1 MRLRQDRFDTADDA
15 ASRSI
20 DVDVAWDV
28 CRRVAESVLR
38 HLLVAALL
46 VSASP
51 TDQIGAQLRAPVD
64 GGRTTSLGQPRTW
77 SWTAGAASASLS
89 GGGDAPEVAQAR
101 LATSRAIG
109 NPVVGALGIQFEA
122 YAGARRGEADGGVRA
137 RLLIPFARL
146 GIGADLNA
154 LDGRTRAMY
163 SLIVPGRRGG
173 LFLDGSVA
181 RFDYVPERNHSIT
194 VALEVPI
201 FREIPTGRTRPARDR
216 VRVTGPL
223 ATPAPPLDELPGVNA
238 ALQDVRDA
246 ARRIRVLAVPFLGR
260 DPPPSDSTTSTAT
273 SAATGAA
280 LPRHLSE
287 IRQAMLVL
295 GPASD
300 SGPPAVR
307 TVESEARRFH
317 DALDVAFAAAL
328 DRSAPPDGSRTVS
341 GRVVS
346 GRVVADCARSVLLAD
361 VLLPYN
367 RLLGQSRERDTIR
380 RYGHSAQGTFM
391 RLLHA
396 EQGVSGREAIDALA
410 VFSALLEIIEE
421 NRASIAK
428 TWGDM
433 RFAWLPL
440 QYALRPEQHDSQ
452 DELDALI
459 AHAVEEPFTEGN
471 FVSYVINEQF
481 QYQLSRTIRA
491 AEDYHVL
498 ITHDFRGTD
507 DVGDP
512 DEMSYR
518 QVVHSYLRALTDR
531 VNAYDSTGRFPTYL
545 ILHDQWYYSVRHG
558 ALFLKLLEDPARYR
572 LRLPP
577 EFRAWHDTIAAAQDE
592 LRAAIAGSSLLQAQR
607 RQYGDAWLRD
617 LVKVHVNVTNRPD
630 QTFWS
635 WRLIRGLPMGDLI
648 MRDHRKLVFYDI
660 SEEDP
665 YRGEALYTGAGV
677 GEHYSSTS
685 WEDRSLLVRGPVLL
699 GLKQEVRA
707 LLRGHGIR
715 PERIPSALQ
724 PLARAAGY
732 DERVRQAVAASEWP
746 LRALGV
752 HNGSGYAA
760 KRVNVAKAVLYSLM
774 PSGSVIIVP
783 DSFWASDFW
792 GSALFGASL
801 RGVRVLVIAP
811 SNASN
816 SVAFFGTQLLSREIL
831 SRLLVARSTLAGELA
846 ATGGQMRV
854 GLYDSELRVDD
865 IPGKVSA
872 ARRTFDESGWLRDLF
887 GFPPR
892 VYADLAELEQRLRRL
907 LVSRG
912 GPGGDFEAESR
923 TKLHLKAN
931 FFASREAWTLMA
943 LPNWGEMSSS
953 FVDQRI
959 AQVQSR
965 EALTQFLKPLD
976 PLLDIGSGTVSDW
989 HESLDPSLRE
999 RVVFYTVMGSQNQN
1013 YRSMVT
1019 DAEDALVVANWPSVI
1034 PYLDAISLVGQSRWV
1049 ESQAEL
1055 DALIPPVNRLK
1066 VFLAHW
1072 GRLVF

>member
-1 MRLRQDRFDTADDA
+1 MMRCGVDPFSTADDA
-15 ASRSI
+15 ASAPI
-20 DVDVAWDV
+20 DVDVASDV
-28 CRRVAESVLR
+28 CRSVINRVPR
-38 HLLVAALL
+38 HLLVAALV

-51 TDQIGAQLRAPVD
+51 TDQIGAQQRAPVD
-64 GGRTTSLGQPRTW
+64 GGRTSSLGQPRTW

-89 GGGDAPEVAQAR
+89 GGGDTPEVAQAR
-101 LATSRAIG
+101 LGAYRAIG
-109 NPVVGALGIQFEA
+109 NPVVGALGLQFEA
-122 YAGARRGEADGGVRA
+122 YAGARRGAADGGVRA
-137 RLLIPFARL
+137 RLLIPFARF

-163 SLIVPGRRGG
+163 SLIFPGRRGG
-173 LFLDGSVA
+173 LFRDGTVG

-201 FREIPTGRTRPARDR
+201 FRELPTGRTRPARDQ

-223 ATPAPPLDELPGVNA
+223 AAPAPPLDDLPGVNA
-238 ALQDVRDA
+238 ALADVRDA
-246 ARRIRVLAVPFLGR
+246 AQRIRVLAVPFLGR
-260 DPPPSDSTTSTAT
+260 DPPPSVS
-273 SAATGAA
+273 ATGRAAGTA
-280 LPRHLSE
+280 LPRHLSA
-287 IRQAMLVL
+287 IRQAMLAA
-295 GPASD
+295 GSMSD
-300 SGPPAVR
+300 SGPQAAR

-317 DALDVAFAAAL
+317 DALDRAFAAAI
-328 DRSAPPDGSRTVS
+328 DRSTPPGGSPT
-341 GRVVS
+341 VS
-346 GRVVADCARSVLLAD
+346 GRVVADRARSVLLAE
-361 VLLPYN
+361 VLLPYD
-367 RLLGQSRERDTIR
+367 RLLGQSRERDSIR

-391 RLLHA
+391 RRLHA
-396 EQGVSGREAIDALA
+396 EEGVSGQLAIDALS

-421 NRASIAK
+421 NRIGIAE

-452 DELDALI
+452 DELDALV
-459 AHAVEEPFTEGN
+459 ARAVEEPFTEGN

-481 QYQLSRTIRA
+481 QYQLSRTITA

-498 ITHDFRGTD
+498 LTHDFRGTD

-531 VNAYDSTGRFPTYL
+531 VKAYDSTGRFPTYM
-545 ILHDQWYYSVRHG
+545 ILHDQWYYSVRKG
-558 ALFLKLLEDPARYR
+558 ALFLRLLEDPTRYR
-572 LRLPP
+572 LRLSPA
-577 EFRAWHDTIAAAQDE
+577 FHGWQDTIATAQDE

-607 RQYGDAWLRD
+607 RQYGDDWLHD

-635 WRLIRGLPMGDLI
+635 WKLIRGLPMGDLI
-648 MRDHRKLVFYDI
+648 MRDHRKLVFYDV
-660 SEEDP
+660 SEADP

-677 GEHYSSTS
+677 GEHYSSAS
-685 WEDRSLLVRGPVLL
+685 WEDRSLLVRGPALL
-699 GLKQEVRA
+699 GLKQAARA
-707 LLRGHGIR
+707 LLLGHGIR
-715 PERIPSALQ
+715 PERIPYALQ
-724 PLARAAGY
+724 SRPKAASY
-732 DERVRQAVAASEWP
+732 DERVRQAVAASDWP

-752 HNGSGYAA
+752 QNGSGYTA
-760 KRVNVAKAVLYSLM
+760 KHVNVAKAVLYSLM

-801 RGVRVLVIAP
+801 RGARVLVIAP

-816 SVAFFGTQLLSREIL
+816 SVEFFGTQLLSREIL
-831 SRLLVARSTLAGELA
+831 SRLLVARSHLAGELA

-854 GLYDSELRVDD
+854 GLYDSDLRVND

-872 ARRTFDESGWLRDLF
+872 VRRTFAATDWLRDLF
-887 GFPPR
+887 GFPPE
-892 VYADLAELEQRLRRL
+892 VYSDLAELEQKLRRL

-912 GPGGDFEAESR
+912 GPGGDFEVEPR

-931 FFASREAWTLMA
+931 FFASREAWTLMT

-953 FVDQRI
+953 FTDQRI

-965 EALTQFLKPLD
+965 EALTQFRKPLD
-976 PLLDIGSGTVSDW
+976 PLLDIGSGAVRDW
-989 HESLDPSLRE
+989 HESLDPSVRE
-999 RVVFYTVMGSQNQN
+999 RVVFYTIMGSHNQN

-1019 DAEDALVVANWPSVI
+1019 DAEDALVVAKWPSVI
-1034 PYLDAISLVGQSRWV
+1034 PYLDTISLVGQCRWV
-1049 ESQAEL
+1049 ESQAEI
-1055 DALIPPVNRLK
+1055 DALIPPVSRLK